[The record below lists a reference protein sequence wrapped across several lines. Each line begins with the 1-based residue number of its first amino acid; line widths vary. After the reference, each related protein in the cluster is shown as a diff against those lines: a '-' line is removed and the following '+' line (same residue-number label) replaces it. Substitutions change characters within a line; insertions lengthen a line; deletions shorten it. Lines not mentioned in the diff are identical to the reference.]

1 MDTPSEGPAAQAARA
16 VSARPA
22 GTPPIE
28 YVVLEVLGPQADPA
42 TEDGTAEPVLV
53 ERWKGK
59 AADREGAVAAAIK
72 DGSGNLQAR
81 VDGGEELA
89 LLPIAARLYDPV
101 RVKQEVKKELRFR

>member
-1 MDTPSEGPAAQAARA
+1 MDTPSAAPAGPAAQAAAAAR
-16 VSARPA
+16 RPA
-22 GTPPIE
+22 NPPTPVD
-28 YVVLEVLGPQADPA
+28 YVVLEVLGPQG
-42 TEDGTAEPVLV
+42 DGGDERPNTLA

-59 AADREGAVAAAIK
+59 AADREAAVAAAIK
-72 DGSGNLQAR
+72 DGTGNLQAR